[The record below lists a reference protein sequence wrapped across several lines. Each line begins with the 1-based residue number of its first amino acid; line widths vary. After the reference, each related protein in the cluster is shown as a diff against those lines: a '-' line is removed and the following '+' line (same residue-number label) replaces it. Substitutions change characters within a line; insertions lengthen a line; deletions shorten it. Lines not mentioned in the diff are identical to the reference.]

1 MSSRQFAR
9 LAVFAVLTI
18 SVSPLLSQTVIAT
31 IPVGFFPFIV
41 AANPRTN
48 RVYVTNQGD
57 NSMSVIDGSLNQV
70 VATVKFLNGFVPYGV
85 AANPFTN
92 RIYVAGGHWL
102 YVVEGHT
109 NKVVRRIR
117 VGSGADRVA
126 VNPLTNRVYVTNESE
141 GTVSA
146 VDGASDVVIA
156 TVPVNGGPIGIAVN
170 PVTNLVYV
178 PLFFCTACGAAIING
193 STNQVTTTLDL
204 AGGSLDDV
212 AVDALNNRIYVT
224 DESAG
229 LFAIDGNTNAVLG
242 NVTGLNAPETVAVLP
257 GTRFVVEADFGSGN
271 AIFIDAYS
279 LSISQTVAV
288 GTYPSG
294 TAVNWITRR
303 VYMSNK
309 GSNSVS
315 VIAY

>member
-9 LAVFAVLTI
+9 LAVLALLTI
-18 SVSPLLSQTVIAT
+18 SVSPALSQTVVAT
-31 IPVGFFPFIV
+31 IPVGFSPFIV

-48 RVYVTNQGD
+48 QVYVTNQGS

-70 VATVKFLNGFVPYGV
+70 VATVKFIGAFVPYGV
-85 AANPFTN
+85 AVNPFTN

-102 YVVEGHT
+102 YVVDGNT
-109 NKVVRRIR
+109 NAVVRQIR
-117 VGSGADRVA
+117 VGTGADRVA
-126 VNPLTNRVYVTNESE
+126 VNPATNRIYVTNESD

-146 VDGASDVVIA
+146 VDGARNQVIA
-156 TVPVNGGPIGIAVN
+156 TVPVNGGPIGIAVD
-170 PVTNLVYV
+170 PVRNLVYV
-178 PLFFCTACGAAIING
+178 PLFFCTACGTAVING
-193 STNQVTTTLDL
+193 STNQVTTTLNL

-229 LFAIDGNTNAVLG
+229 LFAIDGNTNTVLG
-242 NVTGLNAPETVAVLP
+242 NVTGLNGPETVAVLP
-257 GTRFVVEADFGSGN
+257 GTGLVVEADFGSGN
-271 AIFIDAYS
+271 AIFIDTYS

-288 GTYPSG
+288 GTYPNG
-294 TAVNWITRR
+294 TAVNWIMRR